1 MARPPKEI
9 NWEVVLL
16 RMQARNKA
24 TEIAQAFNID
34 INNFYDRFKKEFG
47 CGFADYAAR
56 EKEHGV
62 SNIAYMQYTKA
73 LKGSEKMLTLLGKEW
88 LGQGSEIVHRD
99 SPVQEVLDSDHLRM
113 ENQYLKS
120 VNNALRASQNEPE
133 AESELL

>member
-9 NWEVVLL
+9 NWEQVLL
-16 RMQARNKA
+16 RMQARNTA
-24 TEIAQAFNID
+24 AQIAQVFNLD
-34 INNFYDRFKKEFG
+34 INTFYDRFKKEFG
-47 CGFADYAAR
+47 SSFSDYAVK

-88 LGQGSEIVHRD
+88 IGQGAEIVNKE
-99 SPVQEVLDSDHLRM
+99 SPIQDILDTDHLRM

-120 VNNALRASQNEPE
+120 VNEALRATENQPKTE
-133 AESELL
+133 